1 MNYRE
6 QYRRFRAWQKRP
18 RRYSNKKLENHS
30 CNNCGH
36 KFAGN
41 YCPVCG
47 QKASWG
53 RITWDAVRENVMLLW
68 GMESHSMP
76 YTLFQLML
84 RPGYLIG
91 EYISGKRQVS
101 YPPVKMLCVV
111 AVVFAMIKQLT
122 GFNSLGSDMDLE
134 RVKAKST
141 LLHTFFL
148 WMLGNYGWVMLILT
162 SLFSIPT
169 WIIFRFAPRNPRH
182 TFPESVFI
190 QIFMSSL
197 LLICI
202 LLSKISS
209 VFTLLIPFYYYLT
222 YRQLFGYRFW
232 GTMWRLIS
240 CFLIWVL
247 ALFFILVVAL
257 MYFKPE
263 ILEGESLGEN
273 LLEILLAFIL
283 PFVILLSFGYLI
295 GKWTEKRRTKRVERQ
310 SQSNEESPK
319 MVK

>member
-1 MNYRE
+1 MSQMNLRG

-18 RRYSNKKLENHS
+18 RRYTDKVLENHR

-36 KFAGN
+36 EFTGD

-91 EYISGKRQVS
+91 EYLIGKRQVS

-122 GFNSLGSDMDLE
+122 GFDSLGSNMNLE
-134 RVKAKST
+134 RVKAKSD
-141 LLHTFFL
+141 LLYKL
-148 WMLGNYGWVMLILT
+148 SIWMAGNHGWIMLVLT
-162 SLFSIPT
+162 SLLSIPT

-190 QIFMSSL
+190 QIFMSSI

-202 LLSKISS
+202 LLTKISS
-209 VFTLLIPFYYYLT
+209 AFTLLIPFYYYLT
-222 YRQLFGYRFW
+222 YRQLFSYRFW
-232 GTMWRLIS
+232 GTAWRLMT
-240 CFLIWVL
+240 CFLVWVL
-247 ALFFILVVAL
+247 ALFFILLIAFV
-257 MYFKPE
+257 YFKPE
-263 ILEGESLGEN
+263 LLEGESLGEN
-273 LLEILLAFIL
+273 MLELIPVFIL
-283 PFVILLSFGYLI
+283 PIAILLTFGYLI
-295 GKWTEKRRTKRVERQ
+295 GKRTEK
-310 SQSNEESPK
+310 SPK

>member
-36 KFAGN
+36 KFTGN

-47 QKASWG
+47 QKATWG
-53 RITWDAVRENVMLLW
+53 RITWGAVRDNVMLLW

-84 RPGYLIG
+84 RPGYLIR
-91 EYISGKRQVS
+91 EYLSGQRQVS

-111 AVVFAMIKQLT
+111 AVIFAIIAQLT
-122 GFNSLGSDMDLE
+122 GFKALGSNLDLE
-134 RVKAKST
+134 RVKAKSN
-141 LLHTFFL
+141 LLYTFSL
-148 WMLGNYGWVMLILT
+148 WMMENHGWIMLILT
-162 SLFSIPT
+162 SFFSIPT
-169 WIIFRFAPRNPRH
+169 WIIFRFAPRYPRH

-202 LLSKISS
+202 LLTDISS
-209 VFTLLIPFYYYLT
+209 IFTLLIPFYYYLT

-232 GTMWRLIS
+232 GTTWRLIS
-240 CFLIWVL
+240 CFLIWGL
-247 ALFFILVVAL
+247 AFFFILAVTL

-263 ILEGESLGEN
+263 LLDGESFGEN
-273 LLEILLAFIL
+273 LLELTLFSILPIAILLAF
-283 PFVILLSFGYLI
+283 SYLI
-295 GKWTEKRRTKRVERQ
+295 GKRTGKHIKYQ
-310 SQSNEESPK
+310 SQTDNESPK